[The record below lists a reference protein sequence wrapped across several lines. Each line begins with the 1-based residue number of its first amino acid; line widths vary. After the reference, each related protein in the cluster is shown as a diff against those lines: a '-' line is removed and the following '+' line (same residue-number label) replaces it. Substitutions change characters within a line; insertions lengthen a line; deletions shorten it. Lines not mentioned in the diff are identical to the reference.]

1 MNKETRNKRIFWRR
15 EVCVLKNCS
24 YYCFRKFQWS
34 PFKNFIVLTK
44 KNSKISCFTKVYL
57 CPVLNRMPLKLL
69 YLLIVQL
76 IGDGSRIPCQPTDEQ
91 VRVEVDLGEVA
102 DAFVPFPPL
111 FGKAS
116 AGISSP
122 QTRKDPIKKANLYFT
137 IKVHN

>member
-1 MNKETRNKRIFWRR
+1 MNKETRNKRIPITFFENFNDRHSKISLFW
-15 EVCVLKNCS
+15 
-24 YYCFRKFQWS
+24 Q
-34 PFKNFIVLTK
+34 K
-44 KNSKISCFTKVYL
+44 KDSKISCFTKVHL

-122 QTRKDPIKKANLYFT
+122 QTRKDPIKKANL
-137 IKVHN
+137 